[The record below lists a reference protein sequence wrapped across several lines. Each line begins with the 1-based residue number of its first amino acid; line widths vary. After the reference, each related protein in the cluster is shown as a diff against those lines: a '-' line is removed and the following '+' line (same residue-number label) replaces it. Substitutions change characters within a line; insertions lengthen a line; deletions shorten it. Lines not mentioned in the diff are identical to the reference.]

1 MTAELRSRF
10 QLLTPQIST
19 DDLFLPTTK
28 KGGKEKGKGGAIQS
42 TRISPPEWDGGEKG
56 GGKWQL

>member
-19 DDLFLPTTK
+19 SSSPLSPAK

-42 TRISPPEWDGGEKG
+42 TRISPSEWDGGEKG